1 MTTKITGIRK
11 KINKACVL
19 FICLLFLF
27 NNGYS
32 LTSNDLKYENILH
45 FKNTA
50 NDTVKLAS
58 ISTKTSIEIKYQA
71 ELVVQTL
78 ESVLNNITFND
89 NTQSELNTYIKN
101 SYTSN
106 QRNRVFYSN
115 KIIIEDDI
123 NPKYSLSKNRDL
135 RVDDYL
141 NLLDLTYEKTAD
153 FSIKF
158 SNIKS
163 SNVKKTNY
171 IYVRVKFDANFNSKY
186 KVDGSTYPTRQ
197 REALVRMEPQG
208 TKKWNA
214 FIEGISYYNPNK
226 PIESK
231 DNDLPVQSDFD
242 GNSIVKNTT
251 NTNYENVANLNESS
265 SSHYRI
271 PDFQIKFKNLKY
283 AEIKKMN
290 PVFYLKMKF
299 DTELGDKFSEDG
311 SISQQIKQ
319 GEVLVCMQQN
329 GRKIWNG
336 FIEAVT
342 YDSPEKLKDN
352 KIQDIEYASTDGNII
367 ARNIKVLNEVFKRL
381 ALPLKPVES
390 EQRSSTK

>member
-1 MTTKITGIRK
+1 MRNKVTGK
-11 KINKACVL
+11 KKYTEKVFGL
-19 FICLLFLF
+19 FICLLFLLNF
-27 NNGYS
+27 NSSYS
-32 LTSNDLKYENILH
+32 LDKLNNIQNKKLNLDTIKAANITLK
-45 FKNTA
+45 TA
-50 NDTVKLAS
+50 E
-58 ISTKTSIEIKYQA
+58 EIKYQA

-89 NTQSELNTYIKN
+89 NTQSELNSYIKN
-101 SYTSN
+101 SYTPN

-123 NPKYSLSKNRDL
+123 NPKFNLGKNRDL
-135 RVDDYL
+135 RADDYL

-158 SNIKS
+158 TNIKS

-171 IYVRVKFDANFNSKY
+171 IYVRVKFESNFNSKY
-186 KVDGSTYPTRQ
+186 KVDGSTYPTRE
-197 REALVRMEPQG
+197 REALVRMEPLG

-214 FIEGISYYNPNK
+214 FIEGISYYNPSK

-231 DNDLPVQSDFD
+231 DNDLPIASTDQFNNNQKSSLVSNDKIMASS
-242 GNSIVKNTT
+242 GNQN
-251 NTNYENVANLNESS
+251 
-265 SSHYRI
+265 SHFRV

-283 AEIKKMN
+283 SEIKKMN

-299 DTELGDKFSEDG
+299 DSDLGDKFTEDG
-311 SISQQIKQ
+311 KVIQQIKQ

-342 YDSPEKLKDN
+342 YDTPEKSKDE
-352 KIQDIEYASTDGNII
+352 KDQDLEYASSASTNM
-367 ARNIKVLNEVFKRL
+367 AQNIKVLNEVFKRL
-381 ALPLKPVES
+381 TLPLKTIES
-390 EQRSSTK
+390 DQRLSSK

>member
-1 MTTKITGIRK
+1 MRNKVTGK
-11 KINKACVL
+11 KKYTEKVL
-19 FICLLFLF
+19 GLSICLLFLSNF
-27 NNGYS
+27 NSSYS
-32 LTSNDLKYENILH
+32 LGKLNNIHNKRLNLDTIKVANITLK
-45 FKNTA
+45 TA
-50 NDTVKLAS
+50 E
-58 ISTKTSIEIKYQA
+58 EIKYQA

-89 NTQSELNTYIKN
+89 NTQSELNSYIKN
-101 SYTSN
+101 SYTPN

-123 NPKYSLSKNRDL
+123 NPKFNLGKNRDL
-135 RVDDYL
+135 RADDYL

-158 SNIKS
+158 TNIKS

-171 IYVRVKFDANFNSKY
+171 IYVRVKFESNFNSKY
-186 KVDGSTYPTRQ
+186 KVDESTYSTRE
-197 REALVRMEPQG
+197 REALVRMEPLG

-214 FIEGISYYNPNK
+214 FIEGISYYNPSK

-231 DNDLPVQSDFD
+231 DNDLPIASTDQFINNQNSSLVSNDKIMASS
-242 GNSIVKNTT
+242 GNQN
-251 NTNYENVANLNESS
+251 
-265 SSHYRI
+265 SHFRV

-283 AEIKKMN
+283 SEIKKMN

-299 DTELGDKFSEDG
+299 DSDLGDKFTEDG
-311 SISQQIKQ
+311 KVIQQIKQ

-342 YDSPEKLKDN
+342 YDTPEKSKDE
-352 KIQDIEYASTDGNII
+352 KEQDLEYASSSSTNL
-367 ARNIKVLNEVFKRL
+367 AQNIKVLNEVFKRL
-381 ALPLKPVES
+381 TLPLKTIEND
-390 EQRSSTK
+390 QRLSSK

>member
-1 MTTKITGIRK
+1 MRNKVTGK
-11 KINKACVL
+11 KKYTEKVL
-19 FICLLFLF
+19 GLSICLLFLF
-27 NNGYS
+27 NFNSSYS
-32 LTSNDLKYENILH
+32 LGKLNNIHNKRLNLDTIKVANITLK
-45 FKNTA
+45 TA
-50 NDTVKLAS
+50 E
-58 ISTKTSIEIKYQA
+58 EIKYQA

-89 NTQSELNTYIKN
+89 NTQSELNSYIKN
-101 SYTSN
+101 SYTPN

-123 NPKYSLSKNRDL
+123 NPKFNLGKNRDL
-135 RVDDYL
+135 RADDYL

-158 SNIKS
+158 TNIKS

-171 IYVRVKFDANFNSKY
+171 IYVRVKFESNFNSKY
-186 KVDGSTYPTRQ
+186 KVDESTYSTRE
-197 REALVRMEPQG
+197 REALVRMEPLG

-214 FIEGISYYNPNK
+214 FIEGISYYNPSK

-231 DNDLPVQSDFD
+231 DNDLPIASTDQFINNQNSSLVSNDKIMASS
-242 GNSIVKNTT
+242 GNQN
-251 NTNYENVANLNESS
+251 
-265 SSHYRI
+265 SHFRV

-283 AEIKKMN
+283 SEIKKMN

-299 DTELGDKFSEDG
+299 DSDLGDKFTEDG
-311 SISQQIKQ
+311 KVIQQIKQ

-342 YDSPEKLKDN
+342 YDTPEKSKDE
-352 KIQDIEYASTDGNII
+352 KEQDLEYASSSSTNL
-367 ARNIKVLNEVFKRL
+367 AQNIKVLNEVFKRL
-381 ALPLKPVES
+381 TLPLKTIEND
-390 EQRSSTK
+390 QRLSSK